1 MQREQEEVR
10 RRQELER
17 YQEQVLRQEQVAMR
31 ERTERRE
38 MEERDR
44 RAQLGGQ
51 YYSGGGEDGHGV
63 QGRGLGRGYE
73 ERR

>member
-1 MQREQEEVR
+1 M
-10 RRQELER
+10 
-17 YQEQVLRQEQVAMR
+17 RQEQATMR

-51 YYSGGGEDGHGV
+51 YYGGGGGDGHGV